1 MADLTGHAAG
11 NGGHSQGTPTAH
23 RALLYSD
30 IDGNVVN
37 QELSGKDSYGTLPS
51 GLRLAF
57 FRSFVQPVQLFAQV
71 AESDFFRTE
80 FNAM

>member
-30 IDGNVVN
+30 FSDFSTN
-37 QELSGKDSYGTLPS
+37 QMGVS
-51 GLRLAF
+51 GLLNHASLERLAYPDYSTF
-57 FRSFVQPVQLFAQV
+57 ITERGISVFVLRVFYQNNV
-71 AESDFFRTE
+71 T
-80 FNAM
+80 

>member
-30 IDGNVVN
+30 IDGNHVY
-37 QELSGKDSYGTLPS
+37 QDLESGAHPAEVIVLDIAMPEMNGLDSERINFT
-51 GLRLAF
+51 R
-57 FRSFVQPVQLFAQV
+57 
-71 AESDFFRTE
+71 AEP
-80 FNAM
+80 

>member
-30 IDGNVVN
+30 ISEYDLPGVSRVSRHKYTCFTGSAYPIADLISLRCPWCKNAN
-37 QELSGKDSYGTLPS
+37 GT
-51 GLRLAF
+51 
-57 FRSFVQPVQLFAQV
+57 
-71 AESDFFRTE
+71 SDIR
-80 FNAM
+80 